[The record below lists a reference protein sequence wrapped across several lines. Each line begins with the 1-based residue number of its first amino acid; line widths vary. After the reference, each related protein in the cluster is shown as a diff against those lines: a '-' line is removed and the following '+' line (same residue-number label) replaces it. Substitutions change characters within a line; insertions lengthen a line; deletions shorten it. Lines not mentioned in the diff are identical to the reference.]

1 MQNFPYFIP
10 NPLLFAPLYA
20 IIQKEHKTPMME
32 SRMPSKK
39 QPQKSWRLRITGYGT
54 ENPQSLIPNPLN
66 YRIHPK
72 HQQDALSGVL
82 DDVGL
87 VQNIIVNRRT
97 GEDWP
102 EGERNV
108 QTVID
113 GHLRIALAIEHGESE
128 IPVTYVDLTKKEESL
143 ILATIDPLSSLAI
156 VDHDKLEDLLQL
168 VNTDNTSI
176 MEMLSDL
183 SGVPGIKSD
192 NTVVVTGDS
201 AEIEDG
207 MITCPKCGHKWK

>member
-1 MQNFPYFIP
+1 
-10 NPLLFAPLYA
+10 
-20 IIQKEHKTPMME
+20 ME
-32 SRMPSKK
+32 SVMSSNK
-39 QPQKSWRLRITGYGT
+39 QAPKTWRLRITGYGT

-87 VQNIIVNRRT
+87 VQNIIVNKRT

-102 EGERNV
+102 EDERNV

-128 IPVTYVDLTKKEESL
+128 IPVTYVDLSKKEESL
-143 ILATIDPLSSLAI
+143 ILATIDPLSALAI
-156 VDHDKLEDLLQL
+156 VDHDRLGDLLQF
-168 VNTDNTSI
+168 VSTDNTSI
-176 MEMLSDL
+176 MDMLSDL
-183 SGVPGIKSD
+183 SGVPDVKSD
-192 NTVVVTGDS
+192 EAAVVSGGTV
-201 AEIEDG
+201 EPE
-207 MITCPKCGHKWK
+207 MIICPKCGHEWPK